1 MDGNIAGNNT
11 AGILRHPYG
20 LETKISKRWLMSF
33 LFGLF
38 VFLFLFVF
46 QPFGLNSYPQRVL
59 KLSLGYGLTTFVA
72 MAILNI
78 AVFSLLP
85 HYFNEER
92 WTVGKELT
100 WSIINIAVIG
110 LANVLFTG
118 FADIFDVSFANLLRY
133 EFYTLVVG
141 VFPVGINILIR
152 EARLKKKYETKSEAI
167 NTELEEH
174 KKEYT
179 VTTISEHLLTIP
191 SDNINESLE
200 LKLVEFYYIR
210 SSDNYIEVYYI
221 KNGKGEKKL
230 LRNSLKKVD
239 ELFQSHTQLFRC
251 HKSYIVNLDKVAR
264 VSGNAQGYK
273 LHLSDM
279 DDIIPVS
286 RQYNEKIKER
296 LAR

>member
-1 MDGNIAGNNT
+1 MEGKKPGSNT

-20 LETKISKRWLMSF
+20 LETMISKRWLMCF

-46 QPFGLNSYPQRVL
+46 QPFGLNSYPQGVL
-59 KLSLGYGLTTFVA
+59 KLSLGYGLTTFVV

-85 HYFNEER
+85 DYFNEEH
-92 WTVGKELT
+92 WTVGKDLG
-100 WSIINIAVIG
+100 WSIINISVIG

-118 FADIFDVSFANLLRY
+118 FAGIFDISLANLLLY

-141 VFPVGINILIR
+141 VFPVGINILIK
-152 EARLKKKYETKSEAI
+152 EARLKRKYESNSEQI

-174 KKEYT
+174 KKEHT
-179 VTTISEHLLTIP
+179 VATSEYLLTIP

-200 LKLVEFYYIR
+200 LHLNELYYIR

-221 KNGKGEKKL
+221 KNDREEKKL

-251 HKSYIVNLDKVAR
+251 HKSYIVNLDKVKH

-279 DDIIPVS
+279 DAIVPVS
-286 RQYNEKIKER
+286 RQYNEEIKER